1 MLTVPRRGGW
11 VPGVGWGV
19 AVGLMKAGVSV
30 SFQKEA
36 RRQFGATQ
44 LRRAGANTSFP
55 CRCQSLT
62 QADLF

>member
-1 MLTVPRRGGW
+1 MLTAPRRGGW

-36 RRQFGATQ
+36 EG
-44 LRRAGANTSFP
+44 
-55 CRCQSLT
+55 SLVQHNSVGLVQT
-62 QADLF
+62 HLSLVDARV